1 MRITCGADY
10 QADYPLLIAYIWHDK
25 QPLPDVRESLAF
37 NACVQIFFQQAK
49 QPLIRKCRT
58 TWYLNVAQAF

>member
-37 NACVQIFFQQAK
+37 NACVQIFFNK
-49 QPLIRKCRT
+49 LSN
-58 TWYLNVAQAF
+58 L